1 MNRPGPAQ
9 KWKKLLSEM
18 RRSLTEAPKPELEDG
33 EDSLDAQ
40 IDKFFIDYETEAK
53 NSKNEGRDF
62 RSFVR
67 RFLTEAEEDE
77 EKDKEEKS
85 EEEAEEDKAGDEKE
99 KPKSLTSEDINMQS
113 FVTDVMRLVDN
124 YDTLLEIRNTI
135 LRRASNFIAKNYEP
149 DVVELFKSE
158 LLDSYGIEI
167 GKSDSEMEDKY
178 AAPKAGAAGPMGG
191 GA

>member
-1 MNRPGPAQ
+1 MTRKSPAE
-9 KWKKLLSEM
+9 KWKSLLREM
-18 RRSLTEAPKPELEDG
+18 RQTLTEAPKPKLEDG

-40 IDKFFIDYETEAK
+40 IDKFFIDYEAEAK

-77 EKDKEEKS
+77 EKKDEEKPEDEEKS
-85 EEEAEEDKAGDEKE
+85 EEAGDEK
-99 KPKSLTSEDINMQS
+99 PKTLTAEDINIQS

-135 LRRASNFIAKNYEP
+135 LRRASNFLSKNYEP
-149 DVVELFKSE
+149 DAVELFKSE

-178 AAPKAGAAGPMGG
+178 SAPKAGAAGPMGG